1 MSACFC
7 FGAGAS
13 GAAMSVSVLSSVG
26 LGMLFAA
33 EFGEVNFW
41 GSAADANA
49 FSEVAGNA
57 FSAVI
62 SLSFLIY

>member
-1 MSACFC
+1 MAARMSACFC
-7 FGAGAS
+7 F
-13 GAAMSVSVLSSVG
+13 GAAMSVSVLSSVRFG
-26 LGMLFAA
+26 TFFAV
-33 EFGEVNFW
+33 EFEEVNFW

-57 FSAVI
+57 FSVVI